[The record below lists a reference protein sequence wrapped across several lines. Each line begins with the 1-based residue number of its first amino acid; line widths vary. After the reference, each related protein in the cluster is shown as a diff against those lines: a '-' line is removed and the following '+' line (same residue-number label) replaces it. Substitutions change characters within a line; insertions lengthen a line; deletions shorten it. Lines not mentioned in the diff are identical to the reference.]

1 MFEMNIAMNKVKMK
15 YLKEAIT
22 IGTFIFFFFSFCV
35 TSLWQKSI
43 LLCNNKGGGGYVLD
57 GVTTVSVYILRF

>member
-22 IGTFIFFFFSFCV
+22 IGTFFFFSFLFVLQAYGKSLYYCV
-35 TSLWQKSI
+35 ITKEEEEVMFWM
-43 LLCNNKGGGGYVLD
+43 G
-57 GVTTVSVYILRF
+57 

>member
-22 IGTFIFFFFSFCV
+22 IGTFFFLFF
-35 TSLWQKSI
+35 
-43 LLCNNKGGGGYVLD
+43 LCYKPMAK
-57 GVTTVSVYILRF
+57 VYIIV